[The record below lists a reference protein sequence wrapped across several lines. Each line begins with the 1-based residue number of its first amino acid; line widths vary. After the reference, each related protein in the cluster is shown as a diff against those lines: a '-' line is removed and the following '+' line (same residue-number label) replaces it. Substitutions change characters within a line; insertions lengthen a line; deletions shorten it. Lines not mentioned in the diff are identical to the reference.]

1 MSPSDRKTRARS
13 AGILLFRF
21 SDGEPM
27 VLLAHPGGPFW
38 AKKDAGAWTIPKGL
52 IEAGEDPKAA
62 ALREFA
68 EETGHALTG
77 ELLPLGEI
85 VQAGGKKVVA
95 FACEG
100 DFDVDKL
107 TSNLFEIEWPP
118 RSGRDQSFPEIDR
131 VGWFGFAAARDKIL
145 ASQASLLDRL
155 AALLK
160 AKSA

>member
-1 MSPSDRKTRARS
+1 MASIS
-13 AGILLFRF
+13 AGILLYRF

-38 AKKDAGAWTIPKGL
+38 AKKDGGAWTIPKGL
-52 IEAGEDPKAA
+52 IEVGEDPQAA

-68 EETGHALTG
+68 EETGQTLSD

-85 VQAGGKKVVA
+85 VQAGGKKVIA

-100 DFDVDKL
+100 EFHVENL
-107 TSNLFEIEWPP
+107 VSNSFEIEWPP
-118 RSGRDQSFPEIDR
+118 RSGQRQFFPEIDR
-131 VGWFGFAAARDKIL
+131 AGWFGFAAARDKIL

-155 AALLK
+155 ATLLR
-160 AKSA
+160 AKSG